1 MEIPFIVKGVY
12 LVKLMVVVVVVVV
25 VLVVIV
31 ILEEARRVTF
41 SRCRD

>member
-1 MEIPFIVKGVY
+1 MGIPFIVKGVY

-25 VLVVIV
+25 AVVVIV
-31 ILEEARRVTF
+31 IMEEARRVTF